1 MPISRRSLLRNIGAT
16 AIAGTV
22 SRSVAGI
29 SLPGDAP
36 ALGSAPRSIPILL
49 DRNENAYGPSER
61 VLAAIRDAASISNR
75 YARTEYE
82 SLVNKIATLHSVKPE
97 RIVIACGSSQ
107 ILRLAAAEFL
117 DSGKKLIQAAPTFPL
132 LGRAARTQNAQV
144 VDVPLT
150 KNCEHH
156 LNAMLTEAGDSAGL
170 VYVCNPNNP
179 TGTLT
184 PRNDIENFVRRLSPK
199 MMVLI
204 DEAYHH
210 FVTPNGSYV
219 SFLDRPIDD
228 PRVIVVRTFSKIYGL
243 AGLRVGY
250 AVTTEEVARRFNF
263 HQSNLGISVVAA
275 RAAAAALEDTSYVQL
290 GIKRNADDRQEFMN
304 QVNARMVHA
313 FDSHTNFVMMNPLRD
328 ATRVVEHL
336 KDNGILIPPVNPAM
350 PKYVR
355 VSLALPAEMKE
366 FWRVLDEVPVTE
378 KMHM

>member
-22 SRSVAGI
+22 GRSVARI
-29 SLPGDAP
+29 SLRGDAP
-36 ALGSAPRSIPILL
+36 GLGSAPRSIPILL

-61 VLAAIRDAASISNR
+61 VLTAIRDAASISNR

-82 SLVNKIATLHSVKPE
+82 SLVSKIATLHGVKPE

-107 ILRLAAAEFL
+107 ILHLAAAEFL
-117 DSGKKLIQAAPTFPL
+117 DSGQKLIQAAPTFPL
-132 LGRAARTQNAQV
+132 LGRAARTQNTQV

-150 KNCEHH
+150 KNCEHN
-156 LNAMLTEAGDSAGL
+156 LDAMLTEAGDSAGL

-184 PRNDIENFVRRLSPK
+184 PRNDIETFVRRLSPRT
-199 MMVLI
+199 MVLI

-210 FVTPNGSYV
+210 FVTPNGIYV

-243 AGLRVGY
+243 AGMRVGY
-250 AVTTEEVARRFNF
+250 AVTTEELARRLNA

-275 RAAAAALEDTSYVQL
+275 RAAAAALEDDPYVQL

-304 QVNARMVHA
+304 QVNARMLHA

-328 ATRVVEHL
+328 ATKIVEHL
-336 KDNGILIPPVNPAM
+336 KDNGILIPSVNAAM

-355 VSLALPAEMKE
+355 VSLASPREMKE
-366 FWRVLDEVPVTE
+366 FWRVLDQVPVTE